1 MAIVRVSRAA
11 ATPGTATPG
20 LYFLG
25 PMGEGKDKRRDPRVP
40 LVLRVEYPGA
50 PTTVRDAT
58 ENLSAGGLFIRTD
71 RELQAGERVPLLV
84 SFPGLLEP
92 FEVEVEVV
100 RRRPAGEQGPAGA
113 AVKIPVDRTDDRH
126 KLARIAETARAA
138 AYGKAQHAYRVLVVE
153 DNPHVVEMY
162 EYALRKLRG
171 GSAGVDV
178 TVEYAANGHDA
189 LRRLSDPPRVDLVMT
204 DLYMPVLDGFSL
216 VERLRGDPALAGVPV
231 LVISAGGADARAR
244 AVELGVDVYL
254 QKPVQFA
261 DIIATVR
268 TLLKVRS

>member
-1 MAIVRVSRAA
+1 MAIVRVSRAP

-71 RELQAGERVPLLV
+71 RALQAGERVPLVV

-100 RRRPAGEQGPAGA
+100 RRRDAGPGGPAGV
-113 AVKIPVDRTDDRH
+113 AVKVPLDRIDDRH
-126 KLARIAETARAA
+126 KLARLAETARSGFGVARR
-138 AYGKAQHAYRVLVVE
+138 AYRVLVVE
-153 DNPHVVEMY
+153 DNDHVVEMY
-162 EYALRKLRG
+162 EYALRKLRT
-171 GSAGVDV
+171 ATEGVDV
-178 TVEYAANGHDA
+178 VVEYAVNGHDA
-189 LRRLSDPPRVDLVMT
+189 IRRLGEAPRVDLVMA
-204 DLYMPVLDGFSL
+204 DLYMPVMDGFVL
-216 VERLRGDPALAGVPV
+216 VERMKADPVLTAIPV
-231 LVISAGGADARAR
+231 LVISAGGADARSR
-244 AVELGVDVYL
+244 ALALGADVYL
-254 QKPVQFA
+254 QQPVQFA
-261 DIIATVR
+261 DIISTVR
-268 TLLKVRS
+268 TLLRVK